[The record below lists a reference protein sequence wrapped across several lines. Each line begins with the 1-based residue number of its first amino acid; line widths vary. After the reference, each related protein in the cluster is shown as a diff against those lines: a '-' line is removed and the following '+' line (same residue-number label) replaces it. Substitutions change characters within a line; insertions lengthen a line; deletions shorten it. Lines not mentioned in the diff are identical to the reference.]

1 MVGYG
6 TKEMM
11 QKSCYRKARLKRYVY
26 KCRLKLSTEPAS
38 LTSSGKAFHSYAP
51 KHN

>member
-6 TKEMM
+6 TKEMV

-26 KCRLKLSTEPAS
+26 KCCLKLSTEPAS
-38 LTSSGKAFHSYAP
+38 LMLLGKAFHNLGA
-51 KHN
+51 